1 MFEGEFGRSMSKAPL
16 VSVVIPVYNGSDFL
30 AAAIHSAIEQN
41 LSGLINVPA
50 KQKISKY
57 NLLLKIKEIFN
68 SPNIEII
75 PFEKKFEDKS
85 LISERTDFD
94 FEVKEYPE
102 MLLDLF
108 HFMNVNV
115 ELYEHYIQNR

>member
-1 MFEGEFGRSMSKAPL
+1 MALIK
-16 VSVVIPVYNGSDFL
+16 NGYTYD
-30 AAAIHSAIEQN
+30 
-41 LSGLINVPA
+41 GV
-50 KQKISKY
+50 K
-57 NLLLKIKEIFN
+57 
-68 SPNIEII
+68 
-75 PFEKKFEDKS
+75 KKFEDKS